1 MSSGYGPLEALLTSD
16 GTIEAPIS
24 QKAAATL
31 LNPNPTVWISF
42 AGGSNESVATFIQS
56 VQRVA
61 FQHGRM
67 KDDESV
73 AELAST
79 CLTDK
84 ALVWYLELEKG
95 TQSSWAKLR
104 TALLQHYL
112 IQLPVDELES
122 VATKTSL
129 PPPIVTSSV
138 IKDIGR
144 VEVIRPE
151 FGDCLG
157 FLSQERS
164 GKFVVDTRPERA
176 LTLQKVLHT
185 DSDQQQ
191 SKVYSLKF
199 VNPIDPQY
207 PFLELKLVKSQG
219 EDPDVL
225 PPLNPGHVC
234 LDHITSGKRK
244 AQISRIE

>member
-1 MSSGYGPLEALLTSD
+1 MSSAYGPLEALLNSD
-16 GTIEAPIS
+16 VSIEAPIP
-24 QKAAATL
+24 QKNPKAL

-56 VQRVA
+56 VQRIA
-61 FQHGRM
+61 FQHSRM
-67 KDDESV
+67 KDDEWV

-84 ALVWYLELEKG
+84 ALLWYLELEKA
-95 TQSSWAKLR
+95 TQLSWAKLR
-104 TALLQHYL
+104 TALLQQYL
-112 IQLPVDELES
+112 IQLPADELEP

-138 IKDIGR
+138 MKDIGR

-157 FLSQERS
+157 FLSQDRS
-164 GKFVVDTRPERA
+164 GKFVVDPRPERA

-191 SKVYSLKF
+191 SKIYSLKF
-199 VNPIDPQY
+199 VNKDAI
-207 PFLELKLVKSQG
+207 VKTFFTLGIAIHS
-219 EDPDVL
+219 L
-225 PPLNPGHVC
+225 
-234 LDHITSGKRK
+234 
-244 AQISRIE
+244 